1 MVIQKR
7 MTTILIQKNETMR
20 NKFNLSNRDSV
31 YNAPTIPWDSNTY
44 TPVSNKFI
52 MDTIE
57 DKLRNLGLIIKN
69 ESYKTTNT
77 NTGLV
82 KGVIG
87 SYDISTDDGEF
98 GQRLMFRNSYDKTM
112 SFAVVAGSCCLIC
125 SNGCIAGEYQ
135 YKRIHK
141 GVILGETSTT
151 KEDIVTN
158 INGGISVLQTAFEN
172 IVRQMNELKHFEVSP
187 QDTYN
192 ILGEL
197 FFKKEVLTITQMS
210 IIKRELQFSKNFKH
224 LFDKDFT
231 AFDVYNAITHSLKM
245 SHPSEYISNHIDTH
259 NLFKELFKLN

>member
-1 MVIQKR
+1 MVIQKQ
-7 MTTILIQKNETMR
+7 MTTILIQKNKTMR
-20 NKFNLSNRDSV
+20 KQFNLSNRDSV
-31 YNAPTIPWDSNTY
+31 YNAPTIPWDSDTY

-57 DKLRNLGLIIKN
+57 DKLRNLGLTIKN
-69 ESYKTTNT
+69 EDYKVTST

-112 SFAVVAGSCCLIC
+112 SFAVVAGTVCMIC
-125 SNGCIAGEYQ
+125 TNGCISGDYQ

-192 ILGEL
+192 ILGKL
-197 FFKKEVLTITQMS
+197 FFEKQVLTITQMS
-210 IIKRELQFSKNFKH
+210 IIKRELSFSRNFKH

-231 AFDVYNAITHSLKM
+231 AFDLYNNITEALKT
-245 SHPSEYISNHIDTH
+245 SHPTEYIGDHIHTH
-259 NLFKELFKLN
+259 NLFKELFKLD

>member
-1 MVIQKR
+1 
-7 MTTILIQKNETMR
+7 MR
-20 NKFNLSNRDSV
+20 KQFNWSDRDSV

-57 DKLRNLGLIIKN
+57 DKLRNLGLTIKN

-87 SYDISTDDGEF
+87 SYDISTDNGEF

-112 SFAVVAGSCCLIC
+112 SFVVVAGTVCMIC
-125 SNGCIAGEYQ
+125 TNGCISGDYQ

-172 IVRQMNELKHFEVSP
+172 IVRQMEELKHFEVSP

-231 AFDVYNAITHSLKM
+231 AFDLYNNITEALKT
-245 SHPSEYISNHIDTH
+245 SHPTEYIGDHINTH
-259 NLFKELFKLN
+259 NLFKELFKLS

>member
-1 MVIQKR
+1 MLRGELGYDDVVVTDALDMAAIAQHFDPLDAAKLAINAGVD
-7 MTTILIQKNETMR
+7 ILLMP
-20 NKFNLSNRDSV
+20 
-31 YNAPTIPWDSNTY
+31 A
-44 TPVSNKFI
+44 
-52 MDTIE
+52 
-57 DKLRNLGLIIKN
+57 
-69 ESYKTTNT
+69 
-77 NTGLV
+77 
-82 KGVIG
+82 
-87 SYDISTDDGEF
+87 DISTDDGEF

-112 SFAVVAGSCCLIC
+112 SFAVVAGGCCLIC
-125 SNGCIAGEYQ
+125 SNGCIAGDYQ

-172 IVRQMNELKHFEVSP
+172 IVRQMNELKYFEVSP

-231 AFDVYNAITHSLKM
+231 AFDLYNHVTQSLKS
-245 SHPSEYISNHIDTH
+245 SHATTYISDHINTH
-259 NLFKELFKLN
+259 ELFKKLFKLD

>member
-1 MVIQKR
+1 
-7 MTTILIQKNETMR
+7 MR
-20 NKFNLSNRDSV
+20 NKFNLSNRESV
-31 YNAPTIPWDSNTY
+31 YNAPTIPWDSDTY

-57 DKLRNLGLIIKN
+57 DKLRNLGLTIKN
-69 ESYKTTNT
+69 ENYKTTNT

-112 SFAVVAGSCCLIC
+112 SFAVVVGSLCWIC
-125 SNGCIAGEYQ
+125 SNGCLSGDYQ

-158 INGGISVLQTAFEN
+158 INGGISVLQIAFEN
-172 IVRQMNELKHFEVSP
+172 IVRQMNELKNFEVSP

-231 AFDVYNAITHSLKM
+231 AFDLYNHVTESLKER
-245 SHPSEYISNHIDTH
+245 SHPTTYIQDHINTH
-259 NLFKELFKLN
+259 NLFKELFKLS